1 MIYNY
6 LIVDGLEGIAAT
18 EDGTWLR
25 LRVITLIGCTI
36 SAVALSL
43 SLVFFVWQIMHTK
56 VTCNL

>member
-1 MIYNY
+1 MIA
-6 LIVDGLEGIAAT
+6 DGLERIAAT

-56 VTCNL
+56 VTYNI